1 MKAFVLAAGLGTR
14 LRPLTERIPK
24 PLIPVLNVPSLFY
37 TISLL
42 KQAGISEIICN
53 IHHHA
58 EIIQRVV
65 EASNLPD
72 VHITFSEEPVI
83 LGTGGGLKK
92 CEALLGD
99 DDFILVNSDIITD
112 INFKALVR
120 HHKESGLPGTLTL
133 YATPNADVIGSV
145 GVDGCLVKDFANR
158 RNTGL
163 FSSFI
168 YTGTAVL
175 SPEIFRFMTAEY
187 SSIVDTGFTG
197 LIDNGGLGYYEHKG
211 LWMDIGT
218 MQSYWQANRDATGV
232 IHQLVLPM
240 KQALGCA
247 PHTISA
253 EAIISDDAEI
263 SNSVIGK
270 GCRIGA
276 RSIITNSVLLPNVDV
291 PSGSVLCNA
300 IVDPYS
306 ITIMEY
312 RCSRESS
319 LSSESSCIVHHR
331 GSKLHNG

>member
-14 LRPLTERIPK
+14 LRPLTEHLPK
-24 PLIPVLNVPSLFY
+24 PLIPVLNIPSLFY

-58 EIIQRVV
+58 EIIQQVI
-65 EASNLPD
+65 EASTLPD

-99 DDFILVNSDIITD
+99 NDFILVNSDIITNID
-112 INFKALVR
+112 FRALVR
-120 HHKESGLPGTLTL
+120 HHQASGLLGTLTL
-133 YATPNADVIGSV
+133 YATPNAASIGSV
-145 GVDGCLVKDFANR
+145 GVDGGLIKDFANR
-158 RNTGL
+158 RHTGL
-163 FSSFI
+163 LSSFI

-197 LIDNGGLGYYEHKG
+197 LIDNGGLGCYEHKG

-218 MQSYWQANRDATGV
+218 MQSYWQANLDATGN
-232 IHQLVLPM
+232 IHSLALPM
-240 KQALGCA
+240 MQTLGLA
-247 PHTISA
+247 PHNISS
-253 EAIISDDAEI
+253 EASISTDAEI

-276 RSIITNSVLLPNVDV
+276 HCIIKNSVLLPNVTV

-306 ITIMEY
+306 IISMEEPTQN
-312 RCSRESS
+312 RNN
-319 LSSESSCIVHHR
+319 V
-331 GSKLHNG
+331 